1 MHEISMVE
9 SILEIAEAKARE
21 QNAVSIQI
29 IKLRIGEFTSIV
41 PDALEFAFDVARQG
55 TLAEHA
61 RLEIEI
67 VPMLVR
73 CVVCERESRLAQ
85 VRLVCTQCG
94 FPLIILSGEELQID
108 YIEIED

>member
-1 MHEISMVE
+1 MVE

-21 QNAVSIQI
+21 QKAVSIQL

-41 PDALEFAFDVARQG
+41 ADALEFAFDVARLG

-61 RLEIEI
+61 RLEIEV

-73 CVVCERESRLAQ
+73 CVVCECEFRLAQ
-85 VRLVCTQCG
+85 LCLICTQCG
-94 FPLIILSGEELQID
+94 FPLAILSGEELQID
-108 YIEIED
+108 YIEVEVAEAL